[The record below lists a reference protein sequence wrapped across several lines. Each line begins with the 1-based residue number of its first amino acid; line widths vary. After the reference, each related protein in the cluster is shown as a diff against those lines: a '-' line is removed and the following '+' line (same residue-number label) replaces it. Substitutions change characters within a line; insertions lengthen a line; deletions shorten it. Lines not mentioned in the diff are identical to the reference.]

1 MTNNTLVSP
10 IGTSAEE
17 AAQERALRSAEYR
30 AERDR
35 VSFWANIA
43 ADVIL
48 YRTRQGISQKELAD
62 RVGTSHSAIS
72 RLESGQHATSVE
84 TLRRIG
90 HALGKQLRV
99 GFEPMVD
106 VAEPVR
112 ESNRSRE
119 LVTA

>member
-1 MTNNTLVSP
+1 MTKKTLVSP
-10 IGTSAEE
+10 IGTSA
-17 AAQERALRSAEYR
+17 ADVAQERAARSAKYR

-35 VSFWANIA
+35 LAFWADIA
-43 ADVIL
+43 AQIIL
-48 YRTRQGISQKELAD
+48 YRTRRGISQKKLAD

-72 RLESGQHATSVE
+72 RLESGQHAASVE

-90 HALGKQLRV
+90 QALGQELRV
-99 GFEPMVD
+99 RFEPLVD

-112 ESNRSRE
+112 EPERSRR